1 MLRIYKVSEA
11 SAQPSR
17 LAIDEAARELRA
29 GSLAL
34 IPTETVYGIGVSVR
48 ACVDTMHAEPAQAKA
63 DWRASAHAAAR
74 GRAAVSCA
82 SASAG
87 EDPAPDEGAAS
98 IGDAASIEGAAPIE
112 VNGQL
117 PPAPS
122 TGYGRIFTLKQREL
136 TQTVP
141 WLVDGPAALD
151 RYGTSVAPELR
162 VLAEA
167 FWPGALTIVVP
178 AAPSVPAF
186 MRAADGTVAL
196 RSSASPVVQELV
208 RACGSPLAV
217 TSANTHGAPAP
228 AAFSEVEPRV
238 LAGVDVAIDAGATPC
253 RDASTIVAMRAGA
266 VCILRQGALSSARI
280 QAALDASAHS
290 TENGGD
296 HGALS

>member
-29 GSLAL
+29 GSLVL

-48 ACVDTMHAEPAQAKA
+48 ACVDTMHAE
-63 DWRASAHAAAR
+63 
-74 GRAAVSCA
+74 
-82 SASAG
+82 
-87 EDPAPDEGAAS
+87 
-98 IGDAASIEGAAPIE
+98 
-112 VNGQL
+112 
-117 PPAPS
+117 PAPS

-151 RYGTSVAPELR
+151 RYGVSVAPELR

-186 MRAADGTVAL
+186 MCAADGTVAL
-196 RSSASPVVQELV
+196 RASASPVVQELV

-228 AAFSEVEPRV
+228 VAFSEVEPRV

-280 QAALDASAHS
+280 QAALDGSAQS